1 MPKKILSA
9 STSKSENW
17 KQLHH
22 RIRQMDYEFK
32 GEQLHLVEATELLKQ
47 RTIKK
52 RLDLLGR
59 IRLNLR
65 RQNKLVKMVDEQA
78 SSMMN
83 HSAEADSVVIDS
95 NNKKT

>member
-1 MPKKILSA
+1 M
-9 STSKSENW
+9 E
-17 KQLHH
+17 
-22 RIRQMDYEFK
+22 YEFK
-32 GEQLHLVEATELLKQ
+32 GEQLDLVEEATELLKQ

-59 IRLNLR
+59 IRLNLK

-83 HSAEADSVVIDS
+83 HSAEAVWSLILITRRPRRA
-95 NNKKT
+95 KKKVDRKTSSSWYHKDCSKIVS

>member
-1 MPKKILSA
+1 M
-9 STSKSENW
+9 E
-17 KQLHH
+17 
-22 RIRQMDYEFK
+22 YEFK
-32 GEQLHLVEATELLKQ
+32 GEQLDLVEEATELLKQ
-47 RTIKK
+47 RKIKK

-59 IRLNLR
+59 IRLNLK

-95 NNKKT
+95 DNKKT